1 MANGQQKAQQN
12 VDAFI
17 VWSSSQTD
25 DDFKQI
31 THRGQLSRSEIAKA
45 AGFSKSSLVQNPRL
59 RDLLANLESDLRER
73 GILPEL
79 SLQGEELETQPKTY
93 DKTASKQLS
102 DAKRIAELEQEVLSL
117 KMKQERLRELS
128 EVLVELG
135 LE

>member
-17 VWSSSQTD
+17 AWYSSQTD
-25 DDFKQI
+25 EDFKQI

-45 AGFSKSSLVQNPRL
+45 VGFSKSALVQNPRIKEL
-59 RDLLANLESDLRER
+59 LSDLENDLRER
-73 GILPEL
+73 EILPEL
-79 SLQGEELETQPKTY
+79 SFQGEELETRSKAY
-93 DKTASKQLS
+93 DKISSKQLS

-128 EVLVELG
+128 EVLVELD